1 MKRRSGFTLIELL
14 VVVAIIALL
23 ISILLPS
30 LSRARE
36 LAKRA
41 VCSSNLRGIGQGQH
55 IYANDNIEWFPNS
68 LCEEGP
74 SPDNAANG
82 HAVEYIT
89 HMSEEY
95 WLRAQNP
102 DDSSEE
108 NFVDWDK
115 VHVSRSLFLLVIG
128 GQCTPKQFICA
139 SSGEPEDSMR
149 NKGPGASGLEGEVA
163 AQAGV
168 NRFDFRAYQNMSYG
182 YQMPFGRKGKPRE
195 AMDTRMPI
203 ACDKGPYFESGET
216 GDNGNTMDRARTPP
230 APPGFEGYDNE
241 NDILKIPNDKWRPYN
256 SRNHNQEGQEIL
268 YVDGHV
274 EFNKTAAA
282 GVNNDNIYTI
292 QEYSQGN
299 YTLVLSIMGKV
310 PEDYR
315 GSYTNSD
322 SVIIP

>member
-1 MKRRSGFTLIELL
+1 MKRKSGFTLIELL

-41 VCSSNLRGIGQGQH
+41 VCSANLRGIGQGQH
-55 IYANDNIEWFPNS
+55 IYANDNAEWFPNS
-68 LCEEGP
+68 LYKEPEGGGY
-74 SPDNAANG
+74 NEHN
-82 HAVEYIT
+82 VEFIE
-89 HMSEEY
+89 HMADKY

-102 DDSSEE
+102 DDPGEDE
-108 NFVDWDK
+108 YTDWDK
-115 VHVSRSLFLLVIG
+115 VHVSRSIFLLVIG
-128 GQCTPKQFICA
+128 GQCTPKQFIC
-139 SSGEPEDSMR
+139 SSAGEPEDSMR
-149 NKGPGASGLEGEVA
+149 NKGAATTSDGEVA

-168 NRFDFRAYQNMSYG
+168 NRFDFRAYQHCSYG

-203 ACDKGPYFESGET
+203 TCDKGPYFESGT
-216 GDNGNTMDRARTPP
+216 SGTAGNTMDRLRTS
-230 APPGFEGYDNE
+230 ALPPGFEGD
-241 NDILKIPNDKWRPYN
+241 DDDMLKIPNDKWRPYN

-274 EFNKTAAA
+274 EFSKTASA
-282 GVNNDNIYTI
+282 GVNNDNIYTM
-292 QEYSQGN
+292 QDN
-299 YTLVLSIMGKV
+299 TYTLSGTIKGDLWQNQSDKLG
-310 PEDYR
+310 P
-315 GSYTNSD
+315 YTNSD